1 MAQSGEIR
9 VEQNAKILRKFVIG
23 ESMSEET
30 GVIIDKKGGVGRI
43 VLDRASALHSLN
55 LPMCET
61 ILAALTDWAADDDV
75 HLVLVAHAEGTRGF
89 CAGGD
94 IRMLAE
100 SGAGDATE
108 ARAFFATEYRMNAAI
123 KAFPKPYIT
132 IMDGVT
138 MGGGVGLSVHGSH
151 RVATERTLFAMPE
164 TGIGLFPDVGG
175 GWFLPRLRGELGTWL
190 AMTGAR
196 LKGADVAAA
205 RVATHFLPSELVPNL
220 IGQIESADF
229 SSGAAEM
236 LGEILKSATHAV
248 PAGSFEPEMETI
260 NRCFEGDRAEAI
272 VAALKSDGGDWAL
285 KQVETIAT
293 KSPET
298 VKVALRQLREGA
310 SAETFEDNMRM
321 EYRIGWR
328 KVCSPDFLE
337 GVRAVIIEKDN
348 APKWSPPD
356 LESVSDEDVAKYFEP
371 LGENELNF

>member
-1 MAQSGEIR
+1 MSGQSE
-9 VEQNAKILRKFVIG
+9 VI
-23 ESMSEET
+23 T
-30 GVIIDKKGGVGRI
+30 NKDGGVGRI
-43 VLDRASALHSLN
+43 VLNRPSALHALN
-55 LPMCET
+55 LPMCQA
-61 ILAALTDWAADDDV
+61 ILTALTDWAADDSL
-75 HLVLVAHAEGTRGF
+75 HLVLVTHSEGSRGF

-100 SGAGDATE
+100 SGAGDAVK
-108 ARAFFATEYRMNAAI
+108 ARDFFATEYRMNAAI
-123 KAFPKPYIT
+123 KAFPKPYIA

-190 AMTGAR
+190 AMTGER
-196 LKGADVAAA
+196 LKGVDVAAA

-229 SSGAAEM
+229 SNGAAEM
-236 LGEILKSATHAV
+236 LGEILKSATHAIQS
-248 PAGSFEPEMETI
+248 GSFEPQMETI
-260 NRCFEGDRAEAI
+260 NHCFAGDSAETI
-272 VAALKSDGGDWAL
+272 VDALMSEDSDWAR
-285 KQVETIAT
+285 KQAETIMS

-298 VKVALRQLREGA
+298 VKVALRQIREGA
-310 SAETFEDNMRM
+310 QLNSFEENMQM

-328 KVCSPDFLE
+328 KVCSPDFIE

-348 APKWSPPD
+348 SPKWLPAT
-356 LESVSDEDVAKYFEP
+356 LKEVSEADVAKYFEP
-371 LGENELNF
+371 LGENELTFE

>member
-1 MAQSGEIR
+1 MT
-9 VEQNAKILRKFVIG
+9 G
-23 ESMSEET
+23 ESEV
-30 GVIIDKKGGVGRI
+30 VIRKEGGVGRI
-43 VLDRASALHSLN
+43 ILNRAGALHALN
-55 LPMCET
+55 RPMCEA
-61 ILAALTDWAADDDV
+61 ILAALTDWATDDSV
-75 HLVLVAHAEGTRGF
+75 HLVLVTHADGTRGF

-100 SGAGDATE
+100 SGAGDGAE

-123 KAFPKPYIT
+123 KAFPKPYVS

-190 AMTGAR
+190 ALTGAR

-205 RVATHFLPSELVPNL
+205 RVATHYLPSELVPNL
-220 IGQIESADF
+220 IGQIAGADF
-229 SSGAAEM
+229 SGGAAEL
-236 LGEILKSATHAV
+236 LGEILSMLTHPV
-248 PAGSFEPEMETI
+248 LPGSFEDHIETI
-260 NRCFEGDRAEAI
+260 NKCFTHDRAEDI
-272 VAALKSDGGDWAL
+272 VAALKADGGEWAL
-285 KQVETIAT
+285 QQVETLAS

-310 SAETFEDNMRM
+310 RLETFEDNMRM

-348 APKWSPPD
+348 APSWSPAT
-356 LESVSDEDVAKYFEP
+356 LEDVRDEDVAKYFEP
-371 LGENELNF
+371 LGADELTF